1 MSEDSGRRRNAKIA
15 SQSQIHAA
23 AHAVAMDAGDHR
35 NGKTVDGVHQPLAGP
50 RKLERLRAVEL
61 GNLFEIGAGGK
72 ELVVAGND
80 QGLDVVAFGIVLQ
93 FTNIFEQS
101 SNRSAAEFVGV
112 VSRYQLQYGATA
124 LIAPAKNRLHW
135 FISVHPRS
143 S

>member
-1 MSEDSGRRRNAKIA
+1 MSEDSARRCNAQIA

-23 AHAVAMDAGDHR
+23 AHAVALDGGDHQ
-35 NGKTVDGVHQPLAGP
+35 NGKTVNRIHQPLAGP

-72 ELVVAGND
+72 EFVVAGDD
-80 QGLDVVAFGIVLQ
+80 QSLDVVAFGFVLQ

-101 SNRSAAEFVGV
+101 SNRGAAEFVGL

-124 LIAPAKNRLHW
+124 LIAPARNRLQRK
-135 FISVHPRS
+135 PLR
-143 S
+143 